1 MTMKGKQAIEAMIDI
16 PENSQ
21 AELSSQLSEVV
32 KIDETE
38 IRIKK
43 RGRKFKRQR
52 GDYRED
58 QDIDSSF
65 QGSYC
70 ESFKEK
76 DIWP

>member
-21 AELSSQLSEVV
+21 AELSSQLSDVV

-43 RGRKFKRQR
+43 RGRKFKR
-52 GDYRED
+52 
-58 QDIDSSF
+58 
-65 QGSYC
+65 
-70 ESFKEK
+70 
-76 DIWP
+76 